1 MSSRRGSQQ
10 KSKAKVPKP
19 LRGSGLNP
27 SGESATNQ
35 LNILTEQP
43 QMSFFSFDA
52 HAPSIWQDDDDRD
65 APMSSAGNTSLHP
78 LWSYGDMQGGS
89 QGTFDNYSQGGPSQ
103 VPQTDVMQGPST
115 TASMSTS
122 DTTLIQQGEIPQT
135 DVMQNIDQPAVD
147 TSMSQIATSSTS
159 HQDPTRIR
167 LSNDTIDEAVKAAMK
182 LVTHELFDKDA
193 MTTDKVTKKAMLM
206 KVIHDAVPRCLA
218 PNITFK
224 DFITSKHRRIIA
236 NVLSVTRGRFMEFAR
251 KGIFNAYRLFPPLH
265 STTPPI
271 TYRKCVIEK
280 ITTDADGL
288 VFMHIY
294 TFDQD
299 GWVEIKARFQNL
311 FIMSNIICF
320 IWFGLRQ
327 EFLSETEEEQLQ
339 NLKYMWALAG
349 TATFC
354 SLDEQSENKVQVDRF
369 GGMAC
374 NRKFLAI
381 LNLTRTLA
389 TW

>member
-1 MSSRRGSQQ
+1 MSSGRGSQR

-35 LNILTEQP
+35 LNIPTEQP

-52 HAPSIWQDDDDRD
+52 HVPGIWQDDDDRD
-65 APMSSAGNTSLHP
+65 APMSSAGNTSLHS
-78 LWSYGDMQGGS
+78 LWSYGGMQGGS
-89 QGTFDNYSQGGPSQ
+89 QGAFDNYSQGSPSTASTSAMLIQPTLIQPALIQLALIQRGQ

-115 TASMSTS
+115 TASMSVS
-122 DTTLIQQGEIPQT
+122 DTMLIQQGEIPQT
-135 DVMQNIDQPAVD
+135 DVMH
-147 TSMSQIATSSTS
+147 IATSSTS
-159 HQDPTRIR
+159 HQDPTHIR

-182 LVTHELFDKDA
+182 LVMHELFDKDA
-193 MTTDKVTKKAMLM
+193 MTTDKVAKKAMLT

-218 PNITFK
+218 PNVTFE
-224 DFITSKHRRIIA
+224 DFITSKHRRTVA
-236 NVLSVTRGRFMEFAR
+236 NALSVTRGRFVEFAR
-251 KGIFNAYRLFPPLH
+251 EGIFNAYRLFPPLH

-271 TYRKCVIEK
+271 TYRKRVIEK

-288 VFMHIY
+288 VLMHIY

-299 GWVEIKARFQNL
+299 RRVEINARFQNP
-311 FIMSNIICF
+311 FIMSNVIHF

-327 EFLSETEEEQLQ
+327 DFLGETEEEQLQ

-349 TATFC
+349 AAMFC

-369 GGMAC
+369 QS
-374 NRKFLAI
+374 I
-381 LNLTRTLA
+381 
-389 TW
+389 WS